1 MADNSILCVCNFMHI
16 DHVRETKRQIWDG
29 VSSIVDEDYMSPQ
42 VETDALHVYDTVF
55 PVCMK
60 KQHPSPV
67 ENLPAIKDASISDDN
82 EVSG

>member
-1 MADNSILCVCNFMHI
+1 MHI
-16 DHVRETKRQIWDG
+16 EHVKETKRQIWDG

-42 VETDALHVYDTVF
+42 VETDALHVYDTIPPEKHRPF
-55 PVCMK
+55 L
-60 KQHPSPV
+60 V